1 MKRNKLAVLAGI
13 ATIFTFSLTG
23 NQTSQEVM
31 AKPSNKITVA
41 YTLNVN
47 KKNIKNKKVKLSKHA
62 TVMAGLKKAWRV
74 KSTNG
79 FITAIDG
86 KSQDTHKQIYW
97 TYTINGKF
105 ANKGAAEQKVN
116 NHDKVKFTLA
126 KMN

>member
-1 MKRNKLAVLAGI
+1 
-13 ATIFTFSLTG
+13 
-23 NQTSQEVM
+23 M
-31 AKPSNKITVA
+31 ASEE
-41 YTLNVN
+41 
-47 KKNIKNKKVKLSKHA
+47 H
-62 TVMAGLKKAWRV
+62 
-74 KSTNG
+74 NG

>member
-47 KKNIKNKKVKLSKHA
+47 KKI
-62 TVMAGLKKAWRV
+62 
-74 KSTNG
+74 
-79 FITAIDG
+79 
-86 KSQDTHKQIYW
+86 
-97 TYTINGKF
+97 
-105 ANKGAAEQKVN
+105 
-116 NHDKVKFTLA
+116 
-126 KMN
+126 

>member
-13 ATIFTFSLTG
+13 ATIFTFYLTG

-74 KSTNG
+74 KSTMVL
-79 FITAIDG
+79 
-86 KSQDTHKQIYW
+86 SLQ
-97 TYTINGKF
+97 
-105 ANKGAAEQKVN
+105 
-116 NHDKVKFTLA
+116 
-126 KMN
+126 